1 MKTCVQTK
9 LLEVQPYFP
18 YQSLFILKTRL
29 SHQIPGMIHSG
40 DILKQSNESYKTKG
54 ETAFHIPDEKWF
66 LKNGCINSPSK
77 GPSFIKKLDIF
88 LPPLNKKYKFIVER
102 GATSL
107 NNKLG
112 NVSYIFTKVIYVS
125 CNYYEN
131 HGHILNCK
139 DPLTRYYNDNCQG
152 KIKSI

>member
-18 YQSLFILKTRL
+18 YQSLFILKKRL

-77 GPSFIKKLDIF
+77 GPSFIKKLEIF
-88 LPPLNKKYKFIVER
+88 
-102 GATSL
+102 
-107 NNKLG
+107 
-112 NVSYIFTKVIYVS
+112 
-125 CNYYEN
+125 
-131 HGHILNCK
+131 
-139 DPLTRYYNDNCQG
+139 
-152 KIKSI
+152 